1 MEKEAFGAK
10 INNTIQKNLM
20 KGEAESKALL
30 KKGNQSSLD
39 CFNASQDGYAFMS
52 NQTDASTQEDTAQ
65 Q

>member
-10 INNTIQKNLM
+10 INNTNQKDHM

-30 KKGNQSSLD
+30 QKGNQSSLD
-39 CFNASQDGYAFMS
+39 CGNASQDGYAFMS
-52 NQTDASTQEDTAQ
+52 NQIDASTQEATAQ